1 MCFPYI
7 YVVKVVLLY
16 CFFRTLTTQ
25 VYYTYQNVAIFDI
38 RLFYVLLQEMTY
50 VVL

>member
-1 MCFPYI
+1 MYFPYI
-7 YVVKVVLLY
+7 YVVNVVLLH
-16 CFFRTLTTQ
+16 CFFRTLTTR